1 MYSMSALKKY
11 SSYKKGEIIMEK
23 KKMIFGGKCKGKDL
37 VEAMTA
43 AAKAAGLKDN
53 RKEQRK

>member
-1 MYSMSALKKY
+1 
-11 SSYKKGEIIMEK
+11 MEK

-43 AAKAAGLKDN
+43 AAKAAGRRIIERSSEND
-53 RKEQRK
+53 